1 MGPVP
6 ADPSSSEE
14 ASIAEALTGVR
25 DEVRSHPPSQGLS
38 AEEARG
44 RRLAARDQAELHW
57 AVTAERPFLRAPGA
71 AGRVRAAAAA
81 PLKRVIRRLVR
92 WYMEPALEEQRRFN
106 AAILQLVD
114 DLAER
119 TAALEDRRDRGDRR
133 A

>member
-1 MGPVP
+1 VP

-14 ASIAEALTGVR
+14 AAIAEALTRVR
-25 DEVRSHPPSQGLS
+25 DEIRSRPPSQGLS
-38 AEEARG
+38 PEDARA

-57 AVTAERPFLRAPGA
+57 AVTAERPFLRGPGT
-71 AGRVRAAAAA
+71 AGRVRAAAAG
-81 PLKRVIRRLVR
+81 PLKHVVRRLVR

-119 TAALEDRRDRGDRR
+119 TAALEERRDPGDRG